1 MEEWQF
7 LPKEEG
13 NSQPLNVVAM
23 QVSSDLSE
31 VLGVRRELVLDI
43 RRGDEQIFPPVF
55 GSLRRDTAWIEA
67 ELNQIEDLPE
77 PRLYRA
83 FFTVTD
89 EDSIRVLAKIARAA
103 AADRGVT
110 TPLPNIKP

>member
-7 LPKEEG
+7 LPKEG

-23 QVSSDLSE
+23 QVSSDLPK

-43 RRGDEQIFPPVF
+43 QRGDEQILPPVS
-55 GSLRRDTAWIEA
+55 GDLRRDTEWIEA
-67 ELNQIEDLPE
+67 ELNRIEDLQE
-77 PRLYRA
+77 PRHYRA

-89 EDSIRVLAKIARAA
+89 ENSLEGLDQIDRAA
-103 AADRGVT
+103 AAHHGVPT
-110 TPLPNIKP
+110 LLANIKP

>member
-7 LPKEEG
+7 LPKEG

-23 QVSSDLSE
+23 QVSSDLPE

-43 RRGDEQIFPPVF
+43 RRGDEQISPPVF
-55 GSLRRDTAWIEA
+55 GGLRRDAAWIEA
-67 ELNQIEDLPE
+67 ELNKIEDLPE
-77 PRLYRA
+77 SRHHRV

-89 EDSIRVLAKIARAA
+89 EDSIRGLDQIARAF
-103 AADRGVT
+103 AADHEV
-110 TPLPNIKP
+110 PMPSANIKP